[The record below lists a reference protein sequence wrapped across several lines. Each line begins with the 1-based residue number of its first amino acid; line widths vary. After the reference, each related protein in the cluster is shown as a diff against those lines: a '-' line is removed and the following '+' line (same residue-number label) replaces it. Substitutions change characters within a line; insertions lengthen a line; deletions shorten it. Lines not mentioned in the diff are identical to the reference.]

1 MSGQFR
7 PSRRAMLRVGLAGA
21 ATIASPAILRLT
33 AKAVK
38 TDEMSSHG
46 AHAVAGE

>member
-21 ATIASPAILRLT
+21 ATVASPAILRLT
-33 AKAVK
+33 ARAEGGPIKIGLPLA
-38 TDEMSSHG
+38 
-46 AHAVAGE
+46 